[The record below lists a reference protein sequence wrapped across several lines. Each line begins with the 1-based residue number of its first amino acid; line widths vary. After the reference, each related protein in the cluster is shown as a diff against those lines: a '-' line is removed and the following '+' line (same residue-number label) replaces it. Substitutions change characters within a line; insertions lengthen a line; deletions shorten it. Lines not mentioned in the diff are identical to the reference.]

1 MEVIKHKNVSWVDI
15 RNPSERDLEF
25 LKKEYGV
32 HKDPLRELAIET
44 ATPKIDH
51 FDNQLYAVIHFPV
64 FNHEKRTS
72 EGREVDMIIT
82 KSALITVRYDEI
94 IPLEELHRTCTVSP
108 VVKDECFSDT
118 AAHLLFI
125 ILSHIYDYL
134 MRELGHIKKNIDE
147 IDSTL
152 FRVKESQMVRKIL
165 EIRRDILN
173 FRRTLAPQ
181 KQILES
187 MAERGGEL
195 LGKRSHESFKDLIEA
210 YNRVWCLLEYHKE
223 AIEAIHETNNSLLS
237 SRQNDTIQTLTILS
251 VIAFYLTLIAA
262 IFAVD
267 AIYKPL
273 IGWRYDFWAIL
284 GIMGVTVVIL
294 LGFFKWKKW
303 W

>member
-1 MEVIKHKNVSWVDI
+1 MEVIKHKNISWVDI
-15 RNPSERDLEF
+15 RNPGDRDLEF

-32 HKDPLRELAIET
+32 HDDPLRELAIET

-51 FDNQLYAVIHFPV
+51 FDNQLYVVLHFPV
-64 FNHEKRTS
+64 FNYDKRTS
-72 EGREVDMIIT
+72 EGKEVDFIVT
-82 KSALITVRYDEI
+82 KETLVTVRYDEI
-94 IPLEELHRTCTVSP
+94 APLEELSRTCGISP
-108 VVKDECFSDT
+108 GVREECFGDT
-118 AAHLLFI
+118 PTHLLFI
-125 ILSHIYDYL
+125 ILSHMYDYL

-147 IDSTL
+147 VDSTL
-152 FRVKESQMVRKIL
+152 FRVKENQLVRKIL

-195 LGKRSHESFKDLIEA
+195 LGRRSRESFQDLMEA
-210 YNRVWCLLEYHKE
+210 YNRVWSLLEYHKE
-223 AIEAIHETNNSLLS
+223 AIEAMHETNNSLLS

-251 VIAFYLTLIAA
+251 VTAFYLTLIAA
-262 IFAVD
+262 VFAVD
-267 AIYKPL
+267 AVYKP
-273 IGWRYDFWAIL
+273 IVGSRYDFWVIL
-284 GIMGVTVVIL
+284 AFMGAAAVIL